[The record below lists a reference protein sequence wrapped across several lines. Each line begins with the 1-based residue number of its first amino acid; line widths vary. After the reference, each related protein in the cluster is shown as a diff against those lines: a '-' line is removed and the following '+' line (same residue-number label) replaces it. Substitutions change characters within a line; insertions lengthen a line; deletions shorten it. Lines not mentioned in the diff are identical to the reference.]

1 MQILSLSLAGRSYV
15 YHILKQNHW
24 GIYYLTLVV
33 LFLKAY
39 IVYLTIQDAQQIET
53 EKTKHQGTLIESW
66 EKKYA

>member
-1 MQILSLSLAGRSYV
+1 MPVLSWILAGRSYV
-15 YHILKQNHW
+15 YHILKQNR

-66 EKKYA
+66 EKKHA